1 LAGTVIGFAVFLGKV
16 LLILVVLA
24 AIRAGVAR
32 IRIDQLV
39 TWGWSVLT
47 PLALTQIAL
56 ALVLKGVGWP

>member
-1 LAGTVIGFAVFLGKV
+1 VFLGKV